1 MRTFTMCWIVLML
14 IASLS
19 GCTQTRTVLYDKT
32 LRPAKPKTYHIAIY
46 DASSIQRPYKVI
58 GIAISSAGPFHRV
71 LDAINNLQDE
81 ARKMGG
87 DALIDLSKGAPT
99 SLEMQTSWEAI
110 LGSSEDI
117 LNPKVI
123 VWE

>member
-1 MRTFTMCWIVLML
+1 ML

-99 SLEMQTSWEAI
+99 SNKRHIVSSRGKRTSPE
-110 LGSSEDI
+110 GSG
-117 LNPKVI
+117 NRRATF
-123 VWE
+123 

>member
-1 MRTFTMCWIVLML
+1 MCWIVLML

-46 DASSIQRPYKVI
+46 DAVRINRPYKVI
-58 GIAISSAGPFHRV
+58 GIAITSTGPFHRV
-71 LDAINNLQDE
+71 LDAIEHLQDE

-87 DALIDLSKGAPT
+87 DALIDLSKGAPIGV
-99 SLEMQTSWEAI
+99 EMPTSWEAI
-110 LGSSEDI
+110 LGSSEEI
-117 LNPKVI
+117 LNAKVI